1 MKLSQRSSKCV
12 NFCNRAGLEDPN
24 QYYFNFQSSQSIKSF
39 PRSSCIC
46 LNTFLSLRKKV
57 GYTKWIH
64 KMSFLCHSFWIVVYD
79 SFLLSCTKLHYSKYN
94 VFKSQVTNTKQNK
107 KSTRCDYKYWLTNLQ
122 CFLSL
127 YHVLQYIN
135 VYLMKIYSMFCFI
148 VVRLI

>member
-1 MKLSQRSSKCV
+1 MKLSQRSSKCA
-12 NFCNRAGLEDPN
+12 NFCIRAGLEDPN

-107 KSTRCDYKYWLTNLQ
+107 TKSLLDAITSTDWLTCNA
-122 CFLSL
+122 F
-127 YHVLQYIN
+127 YHCT
-135 VYLMKIYSMFCFI
+135 MFCYI
-148 VVRLI
+148 SIYLI

>member
-1 MKLSQRSSKCV
+1 MEQFSGYWHGLHDTIVSYKFLKLNQNQNGKEIWNFLKESKCV

-24 QYYFNFQSSQSIKSF
+24 QYYFIFQSLQSIKSF

-107 KSTRCDYKYWLTNLQ
+107 KSTR
-122 CFLSL
+122 
-127 YHVLQYIN
+127 
-135 VYLMKIYSMFCFI
+135 
-148 VVRLI
+148 